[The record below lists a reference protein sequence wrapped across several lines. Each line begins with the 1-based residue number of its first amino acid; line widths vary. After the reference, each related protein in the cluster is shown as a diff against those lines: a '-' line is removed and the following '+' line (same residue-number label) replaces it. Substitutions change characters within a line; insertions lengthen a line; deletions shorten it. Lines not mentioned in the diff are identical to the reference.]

1 MFNIIVQIFSSFVW
15 MFNFGATVAP
25 VIPLASK
32 PIRDSLEKLKND
44 KLKKEYLMS
53 NPLMKAIV
61 VLYVVCPIIHDLFL
75 ETCGLGTLAGINAL
89 GF

>member
-15 MFNFGATVAP
+15 IFDFGRTIAP
-25 VIPLASK
+25 AIPLASK

-44 KLKKEYLMS
+44 KSRQEYLMS
-53 NPLMKAIV
+53 NPLMRAIV
-61 VLYVVCPIIHDLFL
+61 VLYFVCPIIHDLFL
-75 ETCGLGTLAGINAL
+75 ETCGLDTLAGINAL